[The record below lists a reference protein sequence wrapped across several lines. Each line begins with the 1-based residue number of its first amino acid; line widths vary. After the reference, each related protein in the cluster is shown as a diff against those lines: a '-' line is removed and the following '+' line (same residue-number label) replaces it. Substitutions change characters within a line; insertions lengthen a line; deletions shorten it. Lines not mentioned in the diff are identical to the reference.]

1 MMTEQGSV
9 REKITGKGTIISC
22 LILVIFM
29 LLVSLTNDSNPFS
42 TAYPDI
48 DSGVF
53 RYIGIHILQ
62 GQMPY
67 LDFFDHKGPLLY
79 VINALAAFI
88 TTPSELGLFIVE
100 TCTLV
105 IAALASYFTCRR
117 FVSNTA
123 SLIATILAYATL
135 GRSIFGGNY
144 VEEYALPLIA
154 VALLCFSS
162 YFVRGRLSRLEA
174 FIIGLCAGGAFFLRP
189 NLLGAWAVFCVAI
202 IIFMIRDGK
211 GRDVLPTVGF
221 ALLGFVCL
229 TGPLLLWIQMG
240 GAFSDFIDQYF
251 MFNFQY
257 SGTYGKMA
265 VVTTFFW
272 MIYTQPTLIAALAA
286 GIFALIKTKRV
297 ERRFWVCMLCATV
310 FALAFASMSGRQ
322 YEYYLMAWVPFG
334 PVSLAFAL
342 GFLMSYIKR
351 CGKPKR
357 GRAVIVSIVLIV
369 CVGICL
375 IPNIITGYNYFS
387 RYRTAD
393 EAHDWNGKGGVVQTI
408 LANSTPDDKI
418 VVCGAECWAFVESGR
433 SSATKYIFQPEDTRL
448 EIRREYLY
456 QDITNNKPKFVVI
469 PWYYDS
475 TSYLNGLPGYSLV
488 FSNQWY
494 LVYERSADGA
504 VQ

>member
-1 MMTEQGSV
+1 MTIEQGGV
-9 REKITGKGTIISC
+9 RAGGTRRNTLVACVI
-22 LILVIFM
+22 LIIFM
-29 LLVSLTNDSNPFS
+29 LFVSLTNDSNPFS

-48 DSGVF
+48 DSCVF

-67 LDFFDHKGPLLY
+67 VDFFDHKGPLMY
-79 VINALAAFI
+79 IINTFAAFI
-88 TTPSELGLFIVE
+88 TPGEWGLFIVE
-100 TCTLV
+100 TCALIT
-105 IAALASYFTCRR
+105 AALASYFTCRR
-117 FVSNTA
+117 FASNTA
-123 SLIATILAYATL
+123 SLVATLLAYGTL

-154 VALLCFSS
+154 IALLCFSS
-162 YFVRGRLSRLEA
+162 YFVRGRLSRLET
-174 FIIGLCAGGAFFLRP
+174 FIIGFSAGGAFFLRP
-189 NLLGAWAVFCVAI
+189 NLLGAWAVFCIAI
-202 IIFMIRDGK
+202 IIFMIRDKK
-211 GRDVLPTVGF
+211 GRDILPTVGF

-229 TGPLLLWIQMG
+229 VGPLLLWIQMG

-251 MFNFQY
+251 IFNFQY

-272 MIYTQPTLIAALAA
+272 MFYTQPTLIAALAA
-286 GIFALIKTKRV
+286 GIFALIKSKKTD
-297 ERRFWVCMLCATV
+297 RRFWACMLGATLLAV
-310 FALAFASMSGRQ
+310 AFASMSGRQ

-334 PVSLAFAL
+334 PVCLAFAL
-342 GFLMSYIKR
+342 SYMMAYIKNN
-351 CGKPKR
+351 GGLKR
-357 GRAVIVSIVLIV
+357 VRTALLSVAIV
-369 CVGICL
+369 CLAGICL

-387 RYRTAD
+387 QYHRAN
-393 EAHDWNGKGGVVQTI
+393 EVNDWNGKGGVVQTI
-408 LANSTPDDKI
+408 LADSTPEDKL
-418 VVCGAECWAFVESGR
+418 VVCGAECWAFIETGR

-456 QDITNNKPKFVVI
+456 QDIMNNHPKFVVI

-494 LVYERSADGA
+494 LVYELGTDGEI
-504 VQ
+504 Q